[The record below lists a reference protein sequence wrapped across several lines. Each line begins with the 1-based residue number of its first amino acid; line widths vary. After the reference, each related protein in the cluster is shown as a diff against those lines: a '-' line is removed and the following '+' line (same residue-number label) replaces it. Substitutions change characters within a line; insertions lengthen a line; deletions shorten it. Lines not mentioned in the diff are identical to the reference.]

1 MVFIKHQFENLI
13 NHGQLPG
20 QIQEERL
27 VQQMCHSLAK
37 LNMTVLS
44 VFDDNILLKEYLTIT
59 QAGKNL
65 SI

>member
-44 VFDDNILLKEYLTIT
+44 VFDDK
-59 QAGKNL
+59 Q
-65 SI
+65 